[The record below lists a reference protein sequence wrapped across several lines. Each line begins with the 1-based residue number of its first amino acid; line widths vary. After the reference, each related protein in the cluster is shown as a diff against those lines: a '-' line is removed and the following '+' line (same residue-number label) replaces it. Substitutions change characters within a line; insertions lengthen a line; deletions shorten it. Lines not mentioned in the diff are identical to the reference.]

1 MIPKNF
7 TPDRDSL
14 QGRAILITGAGSG
27 LGRALAIECA
37 RAGASVIL
45 SGRNGAKLDLVYDE
59 IEAMGAPQPAIAV
72 LDLAVAT
79 AVDYDRLARVI
90 DEEFGKLDGLVHA
103 AGLLGDRTPLEQY
116 DVPTWCKVL
125 HVNLTAPF
133 ILTQVLLAALRK
145 SEDASIIFVSS
156 GVVKQSRPFWGAYA
170 VSKAGLESVRSML
183 SEELEGEA
191 NIRVNSVNHG
201 RMRTALRAGGMLAFA
216 VSFDEVIVTTFTAGQ
231 QTTLPIWMLGELIRP
246 RQRPVTNVVAV
257 FVIVVTLLPI
267 LAAYYLTREGEHTG
281 GSSK

>member
-1 MIPKNF
+1 MIPSDF
-7 TPDRDSL
+7 IPDRDL
-14 QGRAILITGAGSG
+14 LKGRAILITGAGSG

-45 SGRNGAKLDLVYDE
+45 SGRNGAKLDRVYDE

-72 LDLAVAT
+72 LDLAIAT
-79 AVDYDRLARVI
+79 AVDYDALARVI
-90 DEEFGKLDGLVHA
+90 GEEFGKLDGLVHA

-133 ILTQVLLAALRK
+133 ILTQVLLPNLRK

-170 VSKAGLESVRSML
+170 VSKTGLESVRSML

-191 NIRVNSVNHG
+191 NIRVNSVNPG
-201 RMRTALRAGGMLAFA
+201 RMRTAMRA
-216 VSFDEVIVTTFTAGQ
+216 
-231 QTTLPIWMLGELIRP
+231 
-246 RQRPVTNVVAV
+246 
-257 FVIVVTLLPI
+257 
-267 LAAYYLTREGEHTG
+267 AAYPAEDPNTVPTAESVSGAFLYLLSARGRG
-281 GSSK
+281 IDGRFIDAQ

>member
-1 MIPKNF
+1 MFATN
-7 TPDRDSL
+7 
-14 QGRAILITGAGSG
+14 GAGSG

-156 GVVKQSRPFWGAYA
+156 GVVKQSRPYWGAYA

-191 NIRVNSVNHG
+191 NIRVNSVNPG
-201 RMRTALRAGGMLAFA
+201 RMRTAMRA
-216 VSFDEVIVTTFTAGQ
+216 
-231 QTTLPIWMLGELIRP
+231 
-246 RQRPVTNVVAV
+246 
-257 FVIVVTLLPI
+257 
-267 LAAYYLTREGEHTG
+267 AAYPAEDPNTVPTAESVSGTFLYLL
-281 GSSK
+281 SSSGRGIDGRFIDAQ